1 MITATVKA
9 AIKEA
14 IKTHPEYSAE
24 RIVGLVFE
32 ANPSLVRETAKEI
45 GHSWPKQ
52 RKSYR
57 PKSYAPVTPPSAA
70 PKRRFWVQTDQ
81 AMAPV
86 VGRGWWR
93 S

>member
-1 MITATVKA
+1 MTQRMITATVKA

-57 PKSYAPVTPPSAA
+57 PKSYAPVTPPALEDDLHPA
-70 PKRRFWVQTDQ
+70 KRNR
-81 AMAPV
+81 
-86 VGRGWWR
+86 
-93 S
+93 